1 MNLRIKLIF
10 IFFILFFLGILS
22 RLFYWQVIDG
32 ATLNN
37 MGIDQYEGIIKQ
49 NPIRG
54 EIETSDGFPIAA
66 NQISYLLYANP
77 KLITNNNEV
86 STLLGGALKMD
97 NASISAILNNN
108 SDKLWVEI
116 ANNVDQNTKDK
127 INSFNIPGVGFEQ
140 YSQRFYPEA
149 SMAATLLGFVG
160 KDANGNNKGYFGLE
174 GYYDDQLKG
183 RVGQDVIIRDA
194 FGRPVYAKLSNNSV
208 ARDGRTL
215 VLNINRSIQ
224 FLVEH
229 ALEKGIKQYGAK
241 GGSAL
246 VMDPKTGAIL
256 AMANFPTFDE
266 ATYWKYNE
274 RLYVNPMI
282 SNVYEPGSTFKPIVM
297 SAAIDDGLITP
308 TTTCLICAGPVPVGG
323 YLIHT
328 WDDKYFPNTT
338 MTDVLIHSDNT
349 GMVFVAQKLGV
360 SRMVDALNKFG
371 IGELTGIDLQ
381 GETYQSLNPVNL
393 WYAADLAT
401 TGFGQGVVV
410 TPVELLDGISSI
422 ANKGIRMQPE
432 VVKQII
438 TSDGQIITIPPKE
451 IDRTV
456 SSETAKIM
464 TEMMVEVANKGEAS
478 WARLKGYRVAGKTGT
493 ASIPTNGKYDS
504 NLTIASFIGF
514 APADDPKFAMLVILN
529 KPTADIY
536 GADTAAPIFY
546 EIAKD
551 LFRYYNIPP
560 ISGN

>member
-1 MNLRIKLIF
+1 MNLRIKLVF
-10 IFFILFFLGILS
+10 IFFILFFLGIIS
-22 RLFYWQVIDG
+22 RLFYWQIIDG
-32 ATLNN
+32 TTLAD
-37 MGIDQYEGIIKQ
+37 MGIAQYEGIVKQ

-86 STLLGGALKMD
+86 SSLLGGALKMD
-97 NASISAILNNN
+97 TASISAIVNNN
-108 SDKLWVEI
+108 SDKVWVEI
-116 ANNVDQNTKDK
+116 ANNIDQNTKDK
-127 INSFNIPGVGFEQ
+127 ISSFNIPGVGFEQ

-215 VLNINRSIQ
+215 VLNVNRSIQ
-224 FLVEH
+224 FLVEN
-229 ALEKGIKQYGAK
+229 ALKNGIEKYGAK

-246 VMDPKTGAIL
+246 VMDPKTGAVL
-256 AMANFPTFDE
+256 AMANFPSFDE

-274 RLYVNPMI
+274 KLYVNPMI

-297 SAAIDDGLITP
+297 SAAIDDHLITP
-308 TTTCLICAGPVPVGG
+308 TTQCPICAGPVPVGG

-360 SRMVDALNKFG
+360 NRMIDALNKFG

-381 GETYQSLNPVNL
+381 GETYQSLNPPNL

-410 TPVELLDGISSI
+410 TPIELLDAISSI
-422 ANKGIRMQPE
+422 ANKGVRMQPE

-438 TSDGQIITIPPKE
+438 TSDGQVITIPPKE
-451 IDRTV
+451 IDRTI
-456 SSETAKIM
+456 SPETAKIM

-478 WARLKGYRVAGKTGT
+478 WARLKGYRIAGKTGT

-514 APADDPKFAMLVILN
+514 APADNPKFAMLVILN

-536 GADTAAPIFY
+536 GADTAAPIFF

-560 ISGN
+560 SGN

>member
-1 MNLRIKLIF
+1 MNLRIKLVF
-10 IFFILFFLGILS
+10 IFFILFFLGIIS
-22 RLFYWQVIDG
+22 RLFYWQIIDG
-32 ATLNN
+32 TTLAD
-37 MGIDQYEGIIKQ
+37 MGIAQYEGIVKQ

-86 STLLGGALKMD
+86 SSLLGGALKMD
-97 NASISAILNNN
+97 TASISAIVNNN

-116 ANNVDQNTKDK
+116 ANNIDQNTKDK
-127 INSFNIPGVGFEQ
+127 ISSFNIPGVGFEQ

-215 VLNINRSIQ
+215 VLNVNRSIQ
-224 FLVEH
+224 FLVEN
-229 ALEKGIKQYGAK
+229 ALKNGIEKYGAK

-246 VMDPKTGAIL
+246 VMDPKTGAVL
-256 AMANFPTFDE
+256 AMANFPSFDE

-274 RLYVNPMI
+274 KLYVNPMI

-297 SAAIDDGLITP
+297 SAAIDDHLITP
-308 TTTCLICAGPVPVGG
+308 TTQCPICAGPVPVGG

-360 SRMVDALNKFG
+360 NRMIDALNKFG

-381 GETYQSLNPVNL
+381 GETYQSLNPPNL

-410 TPVELLDGISSI
+410 TPIELLDAISSI
-422 ANKGIRMQPE
+422 ANKGVRMQPE

-438 TSDGQIITIPPKE
+438 TSDGQVITIPPKE
-451 IDRTV
+451 IDRTI
-456 SSETAKIM
+456 SPETAKIM

-478 WARLKGYRVAGKTGT
+478 WARLKGYRIAGKTGT

-514 APADDPKFAMLVILN
+514 APADNPKFAMLVILN

-560 ISGN
+560 SGN